1 MTNFLSGK
9 TLFSKNF
16 TKLLLLSFVTFYIS
30 GTVFSGTLPDGLYA
44 QMKTS
49 KGDIVLRLF
58 YQRTPVT
65 VSNFVGLAEATKEW
79 KDPVTGKRNKTRFY
93 DGLSFHRVIKNFMI
107 QGGDPLGNGTGGPGY
122 NFPDE
127 FHPDLKHSK
136 PGILSMA
143 NAGADTNGSQFFIT
157 HVPTPHLDNK
167 HSVFGEVVEGMNV
180 VNSIQKGDQI
190 QSVIILRNGKSAKS
204 FDSTAAEK
212 LLAQRNK
219 ELSEKN
225 KKVIPAT
232 KAKIDPVTVPKS
244 GQPAAE
250 EVSVEMLVVAYK
262 GARTPKKNIYY
273 DKAGAKKV
281 AEKLSDLARRKG
293 VVFSELIDR
302 FSDLTQQAKL
312 PLLSSKDKNLSSF
325 LKPALNLKV
334 GQISD
339 PVDSAFGYLIFRR
352 VSFEA
357 VTASHI
363 LITYEGALR
372 ATKKRDRK
380 EAKILAEKILKDLK
394 KGIDFA
400 ELARQFSDGPSG
412 SKGGDLGR
420 FTRGQMVPEFDQAV
434 FNLEPGAV
442 SGVVETQFGYHIIK
456 RTQ

>member
-127 FHPDLKHSK
+127 FHPDLNHSK

-204 FDSTAAEK
+204 FDPTAAEK

-225 KKVIPAT
+225 KKVIPVT

-244 GQPAAE
+244 GQPTAE

-312 PLLSSKDKNLSSF
+312 PLLSSKDKNLPSF

-434 FNLEPGAV
+434 FNLKPGAV

-456 RTQ
+456 RNQ

>member
-1 MTNFLSGK
+1 MTNIISGI
-9 TLFSKNF
+9 TYFFKNF
-16 TKLLLLSFVTFYIS
+16 ITLLLLSFAVVHIS
-30 GTVFSGTLPDGLYA
+30 GTVLAGTLPDGLYA

-49 KGDIVLRLF
+49 KGEIVLRLF
-58 YQRTPVT
+58 YQRVPVT
-65 VSNFVGLAEATKEW
+65 VSNFIGLAEGTKEW
-79 KDPVTGKRNKTRFY
+79 KDPVTGKSNKTRFY
-93 DGLSFHRVIKNFMI
+93 DGLSFHRVIKDFMI
-107 QGGDPLGNGTGGPGY
+107 QGGDPLGTGSGGPGY

-127 FHPDLKHSK
+127 FHPDLNHSK

-180 VNSIQKGDQI
+180 VNAIQKGDQLLA
-190 QSVIILRNGKSAKS
+190 VTILRNGESAKL
-204 FDSTAAEK
+204 FDPEAAEK

-219 ELSEKN
+219 ELTEKN
-225 KKVIPAT
+225 KKVIPAAT
-232 KAKIDPVTVPKS
+232 AKIDPETVPKS

-250 EVSVEMLVVAYK
+250 EVSVEMLVVTYK
-262 GARTPKKNIYY
+262 GARTPKQNIYY
-273 DKAGAKKV
+273 DKAAAEKV
-281 AEKLSDLARRKG
+281 AEKLTDLARRKG

-302 FSDLTQQAKL
+302 FSDLAQQPKL
-312 PLLSSKDKNLSSF
+312 PLLSSKEPNLPAF
-325 LKPALNLKV
+325 LKSAFKLKV

-380 EAKILAEKILKDLK
+380 DAKKLAEKILKELK
-394 KGIDFA
+394 DGTDFA
-400 ELARQFSDGPSG
+400 ELARQYSDGPSG
-412 SKGGDLGR
+412 PKGGDLGR

-434 FNLEPGAV
+434 FSLEPGAV

-456 RTQ
+456 RIQ